1 MIQESIIVERRTL
14 LEAELKRCLDLLVEE
29 YQPDAVLL
37 FGSAT
42 SNNIHEWSDLDL
54 VIIKET
60 DRRFLDRIR
69 DVIELVQPQVGMD
82 IIVYTPQEFAQLSED
97 CAFVRDEIQA
107 RGRVLIASF
116 K

>member
-1 MIQESIIVERRTL
+1 MIREPVIDERRTI
-14 LEAELKRCLDLLVEE
+14 LEAELKRCLDLLVEV

-37 FGSAT
+37 FGSVA
-42 SNNIHEWSDLDL
+42 SNSIHEWSDLDL

-82 IIVYTPQEFAQLSED
+82 IIVYTPQEIAQLSEER
-97 CAFVRDEIQA
+97 AFIRDEILA
-107 RGRVLIASF
+107 KGRVLYA